1 MDLQYVYCM
10 QSKHERKRTISLR
23 VPPGVLGEI
32 DDLVPRMGLK
42 SRTEFIERAV
52 AAYVQELKEA
62 KVIVVRPWTPAKA
75 RAAILRYLGKKPS
88 AYVSE
93 IAEVL
98 GMDFEMAFRVV
109 GALMEVGD
117 VGRAR

>member
-1 MDLQYVYCM
+1 M
-10 QSKHERKRTISLR
+10 QSKRELKRTTSLR
-23 VPPGVLGEI
+23 VPPGVLREI
-32 DDLVPRMGLK
+32 DDLVPRMGLR

>member
-1 MDLQYVYCM
+1 
-10 QSKHERKRTISLR
+10 
-23 VPPGVLGEI
+23 
-32 DDLVPRMGLK
+32 MGLR

-52 AAYVQELKEA
+52 AGYVQELKEA

-75 RAAILRYLGKKPS
+75 RAAILRYLARKPS

-93 IAEVL
+93 IAEAL

-109 GALMEVGD
+109 GSLMGEGE